1 MAPVDTTGAGDA
13 FVGGLLAKLSQFNAW
28 RDLVIIEKAIGWGN
42 IAGGLATTSKGAMTA
57 LPNSS
62 EMELKTG

>member
-1 MAPVDTTGAGDA
+1 M
-13 FVGGLLAKLSQFNAW
+13 GGLLAKLSQFNAW